1 MAILILL
8 ICTQYFD
15 DVQIG
20 EQKQLKMAVEKL
32 IAATK
37 ALTDETTAHKVV
49 GERMEES
56 GKCMTFLTMI
66 AIIFLPLQLS
76 ATVSPSASL
85 PLLCHSLKRVAK
97 NFLQY
102 FAMSDFGVAE
112 TQIMFWP
119 TSIVITLLLVAF
131 SIWVL
136 GYQFVKS
143 LFKKQET
150 LGGNPNSE

>member
-1 MAILILL
+1 MLL
-8 ICTQYFD
+8 ICIQYFD
-15 DVQIG
+15 DAQIS
-20 EQKQLKMAVEKL
+20 EQKQLKMAVEELIAATKEVSEATKKV

-85 PLLCHSLKRVAK
+85 PYSAILSNK
-97 NFLQY
+97 
-102 FAMSDFGVAE
+102 
-112 TQIMFWP
+112 
-119 TSIVITLLLVAF
+119 
-131 SIWVL
+131 
-136 GYQFVKS
+136 
-143 LFKKQET
+143 
-150 LGGNPNSE
+150 